1 MKGSL
6 FRFRLSLEIAG
17 NGLPRHGQYC
27 LSRRRMELFIIG
39 VLYVIGAGLWT
50 AKMGTQHKYTFAFT
64 IGWLMILLVVYLI
77 IAPTIIDSTN

>member
-1 MKGSL
+1 
-6 FRFRLSLEIAG
+6 
-17 NGLPRHGQYC
+17 
-27 LSRRRMELFIIG
+27 MEFIFIG